1 MFWQMEGVARVLYVT
16 PYHDRN
22 FSSAKTA
29 PASPTMKYNLGQL
42 LSACVF
48 TLIKVCMSMPLK
60 DEGADF

>member
-1 MFWQMEGVARVLYVT
+1 MFWQTEGGARVLYVT

-29 PASPTMKYNLGQL
+29 PVSSTMKYSLGQL

-48 TLIKVCMSMPLK
+48 TVITCEYMPLK
-60 DEGADF
+60 DEGADL